1 MAVLDAPGDRL
12 PAFPWDALR
21 PARARAAAH
30 PDGLVDLS
38 VGSPVDPVPERVQE
52 ALRAAADS
60 PGYPTTHGT
69 ARLRE
74 AAAGWLARRHDVQVD
89 PATQVLP
96 VVGLKELVALLPWL
110 AGAGPGTRVL
120 HPALAYPTYDVGA
133 RLAGA
138 SPVPVADVPAAL
150 DDADAAR
157 TSGPVALV
165 WLNSPSNPTGAVAGV
180 DELRAAVQAA
190 RAAGVLLVSDEC
202 YLPLGFDAEPV
213 SVLHPDVCDGDATG
227 LLAAHSLSKRS
238 NLAGYRAGCVVG
250 DPAVVARLLEVR
262 RHAGLIVPAPVQAAA
277 AAAWSDDEAADAQ
290 HAVYARRRRL
300 LLDALQDSGHVVEHS
315 QGGLYVWVRRDGL
328 DAWGLVE
335 RFADVGVLVAP
346 GDFYGEAGRDHV
358 RIAFTAT
365 DERVAAAAERLREA

>member
-1 MAVLDAPGDRL
+1 MRDAPGDRL

-21 PARARAAAH
+21 PHRERAAQH

-38 VGSPVDPVPERVQE
+38 VGSPVDPVPASVQE
-52 ALRAAADS
+52 ALAEASGR

-69 ARLRE
+69 DRVRE
-74 AAAGWLARRHDVQVD
+74 AAASWLARRHQVSVD

-96 VVGLKELVALLPWL
+96 VIGLKETVALLPWL
-110 AGAGPGTRVL
+110 CGAGPGTRVL

-138 SPVPVADVPAAL
+138 TPVPADDVPAAL
-150 DDADAAR
+150 ADADAAR
-157 TSGPVALV
+157 ADGPVALV

-180 DELRAAVQAA
+180 EELRAAVDAA
-190 RAAGVLLVSDEC
+190 RTAGVLLISDEC

-213 SVLHPDVCDGDATG
+213 SVLHPEVCGGDPTG

-262 RHAGLIVPAPVQAAA
+262 RHAGLMVPGPVQAAA
-277 AAAWSDDEAADAQ
+277 AAAWDDDVAADAQ
-290 HAVYARRRRL
+290 KERYAARRQV
-300 LLDALQDSGHVVEHS
+300 LLDALRHGGYVVEHS
-315 QGGLYVWVRRDGL
+315 QAGLYLWVRRDGS
-328 DAWGLVE
+328 DAWALVE
-335 RFADVGVLVAP
+335 RLAGLGVLVAP
-346 GDFYGEAGRDHV
+346 GTFYGEAGRDHV
-358 RIAFTAT
+358 RVSLTAT
-365 DERVAAAAERLREA
+365 DERVAAAADRLRTG